1 MMFFHLEAIK
11 HITFLRLETTKLT
24 TPAPLGAGWWARLF
38 FVFLFSF
45 VLYAYWAV
53 ALITATRLMRP
64 CKQAKIGRQ

>member
-24 TPAPLGAGWWARLF
+24 TPRSAWSGVGARLF

-53 ALITATRLMRP
+53 ALITAARLMRR
-64 CKQAKIGRQ
+64 CKQATIGRQ